1 MTDQSTSTADKY
13 AISFDVTNAGNR
25 SGAEV
30 AQVYVSD
37 TGNSMPRPPKELKGF
52 VKVALQPGETRHVST
67 QLDTRAFAYYD
78 VTSGTWQ
85 APSGRYQVLI
95 GESSEEIELS
105 GDIKLARTV
114 IEKP

>member
-1 MTDQSTSTADKY
+1 MSRAY
-13 AISFDVTNAGNR
+13 RI
-25 SGAEV
+25 
-30 AQVYVSD
+30 QVRDSQHRV
-37 TGNSMPRPPKELKGF
+37 
-52 VKVALQPGETRHVST
+52 VKARDHVST

-95 GESSEEIELS
+95 GKSSEEIELS